1 MKEKIVTDT
10 KKIEL
15 SQTGNALAELSDVLI
30 KLNTILDEKK
40 DQLDTAKK
48 KQEAELGDDNKRLQ
62 ILKSSSQNIIKNI
75 DAVIVK
81 LDKVLENDGTSNNNN

>member
-48 KQEAELGDDNKRLQ
+48 KQEAELGDNNKCLQ

-81 LDKVLENDGTSNNNN
+81 LDKILENDGTSNNNN

>member
-48 KQEAELGDDNKRLQ
+48 KQEAELGDNNKRLQ

-81 LDKVLENDGTSNNNN
+81 LDKVLENDGSSNNNN

>member
-15 SQTGNALAELSDVLI
+15 SQTGNALAELSDVLV

-40 DQLDTAKK
+40 DRLSNAKIK
-48 KQEAELGDDNKRLQ
+48 SEAELSDNNKRLEM
-62 ILKSSSQNIIKNI
+62 LKSSSQNIIKNI

>member
-48 KQEAELGDDNKRLQ
+48 KQEAELGDNNKRLQ

-81 LDKVLENDGTSNNNN
+81 LDKILENDGTSNNNN

>member
-48 KQEAELGDDNKRLQ
+48 KQEAELGNNNKRLQ

-81 LDKVLENDGTSNNNN
+81 LDKVLENNGTSNNNN

>member
-1 MKEKIVTDT
+1 MKEKIVTAT

-15 SQTGNALAELSDVLI
+15 SQTGNALAELSDVLV

-40 DQLDTAKK
+40 DRLSNAKRK
-48 KQEAELGDDNKRLQ
+48 SEAELSDNNKRLEM
-62 ILKSSSQNIIKNI
+62 LKSSSQNIIKNI

>member
-10 KKIEL
+10 KKIKL
-15 SQTGNALAELSDVLI
+15 SQTGNALAELSDVLL

-40 DQLDTAKK
+40 DRLDAVQKRN
-48 KQEAELGDDNKRLQ
+48 EAELNDNNKRLEM
-62 ILKSSSQNIIKNI
+62 LKSSSQNIIKNI

>member
-48 KQEAELGDDNKRLQ
+48 KQEAELGDNNKRLQ
-62 ILKSSSQNIIKNI
+62 ILKNSSQNIIKNI

>member
-15 SQTGNALAELSDVLI
+15 SQTGNALAELSDVLV

-40 DQLDTAKK
+40 DRLSNAKRK
-48 KQEAELGDDNKRLQ
+48 SEAELSDNNKRLEM
-62 ILKSSSQNIIKNI
+62 LKSSSQNIIKNI

>member
-48 KQEAELGDDNKRLQ
+48 KQESELGDNNKRLQ

>member
-15 SQTGNALAELSDVLI
+15 SQTGNALAELSDVLV

-40 DQLDTAKK
+40 DRLGNAKRK
-48 KQEAELGDDNKRLQ
+48 SEAELSDNNKRLEM
-62 ILKSSSQNIIKNI
+62 LKSSSQNIIKNI

>member
-30 KLNTILDEKK
+30 KLNSMLDEKK
-40 DQLDTAKK
+40 GKLDAAQKK
-48 KQEAELGDDNKRLQ
+48 NEAELNDSNKRLEV
-62 ILKSSSQNIIKNI
+62 LKSSSQNIIKNI

>member
-15 SQTGNALAELSDVLI
+15 SQTGNALAELSDVLV

-48 KQEAELGDDNKRLQ
+48 KQEAELGDNNKRLQ

>member
-15 SQTGNALAELSDVLI
+15 SQTGNALVELSDVLI

-48 KQEAELGDDNKRLQ
+48 KQEAELGDNNKRLQ

>member
-48 KQEAELGDDNKRLQ
+48 KQEAELGDNNKRLQ

>member
-15 SQTGNALAELSDVLI
+15 SQTGNALAELSDVLVR
-30 KLNTILDEKK
+30 LNTILDEKK
-40 DQLDTAKK
+40 DRLSNAKRK
-48 KQEAELGDDNKRLQ
+48 SEAELSDNNKRLEM
-62 ILKSSSQNIIKNI
+62 LKSSSQNIIKNI

>member
-15 SQTGNALAELSDVLI
+15 SQTGNALAELSDVLV
-30 KLNTILDEKK
+30 KLNSILDEKK
-40 DQLDTAKK
+40 DKLDAAQKSN
-48 KQEAELGDDNKRLQ
+48 EAELNDSNKRLE